1 LPYVVNLDSVINM
14 TTHLDASRAAAR
26 LGVSRATLYAYVS
39 RGQIRSR
46 AVPGQRAREYSEEDI
61 ARLAQ
66 QKTGR
71 RDPGSVARRALAIDG
86 LPLLSSSLTLI
97 ESGRLYYRGQD
108 AIALSREAPFEAVA
122 ALLWDGPVVAAPEP
136 FRPTVAAQRALAAL
150 HFAAAGQCHL
160 AAVQARDRSSYDLS
174 PTGVR
179 RSGARILTELAALA
193 CGFRPRRSSIAESLA
208 AAWGLRGGSAHRS
221 LDAALTLCADHELN
235 VSAFTARAI
244 ASAGATPYMAVS
256 GALAALSGHRHGG
269 MAERVLEQLND
280 TADPELIIAE
290 RLRRGEA
297 VAGFGHPLYPD
308 GDPRAQRLIELCP
321 KSPERLRLLRFAAAA
336 ERLLEQ
342 RPNLDF
348 GLVALSRSLDLPRQA
363 PFVLFSLGRC
373 AGWIAHAIEQYETGQ
388 LIRPRARYTGLAP
401 STPHG
406 VTR

>member
-26 LGVSRATLYAYVS
+26 LGVGRATLYAYVS

-46 AVPGQRAREYSEEDI
+46 AVPGQRTREYSEEDI
-61 ARLAQ
+61 ERLAQ
-66 QKTGR
+66 QKAGR

-86 LPLLSSSLTLI
+86 LPVLSSSLTLI

-108 AIALSREAPFEAVA
+108 AIALSREARFEAVA
-122 ALLWDGPVVAAPEP
+122 ALLWGGPVVAAPEP
-136 FRPTVAAQRALAAL
+136 FRPTRTAQRALAAL

-160 AAVQARDRSSYDLS
+160 ATVQARDRSAYDLS

-179 RSGARILTELAALA
+179 RSGARILSELAALA
-193 CGFRPRRSSIAESLA
+193 CGFRPQRPSTAENLA
-208 AAWGLRGGSAHRS
+208 VAWGLRGRSAHRA

-269 MAERVLEQLND
+269 MAERVLELLRD
-280 TADPELIIAE
+280 TADPEWVIAE
-290 RLRRGEA
+290 RLRRGET

-308 GDPRAQRLIELCP
+308 GDPRALRLLELCP
-321 KSPERLRLLRFAAAA
+321 KGSERLRMLRFAAAA

-363 PFVLFSLGRC
+363 PFVLFSLGRS

-401 STPHG
+401 ST
-406 VTR
+406 VTRA